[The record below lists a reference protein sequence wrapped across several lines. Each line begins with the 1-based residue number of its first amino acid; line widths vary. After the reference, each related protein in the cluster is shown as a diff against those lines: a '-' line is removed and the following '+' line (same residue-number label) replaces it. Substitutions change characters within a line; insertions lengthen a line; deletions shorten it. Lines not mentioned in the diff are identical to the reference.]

1 MHFPTLV
8 AIFSLPT
15 FTAAVSIPR
24 KLESLS
30 PPNLNATSLDVRPDR
45 RFRITRVYSGEE
57 VVKNDCLVV
66 GFWLVGQLATK
77 DWSSNIPFARGPHLA
92 NFPGVHINI
101 DPQEL
106 LSDLPIRHAIWGL
119 KLTMLDLLAR
129 DQFVESI
136 YELHWNYL
144 TVGTVY
150 IQHVP
155 DPSTPQSLGGKVGNQ
170 SLTLPL
176 AVTQGVNIAIQ
187 PIPGAQAINPRDI
200 WITMFE
206 SQERL
211 AYPEAHLIPRTIF
224 QLGPF
229 LPSSKAFFNVDPL
242 HGHDL
247 PRLYPP
253 FLHVSTVCYALML
266 IAIWMC
272 QNDRFDDFGFTIF
285 LGGTL
290 VGGGRLGQL
299 RTHGLPLPSS
309 GLAGNIS
316 TS

>member
-15 FTAAVSIPR
+15 IIPVFAAVSNP
-24 KLESLS
+24 LS
-30 PPNLNATSLDVRPDR
+30 PPNLNATSLDVRPDH

-66 GFWLVGQLATK
+66 GFWLVGQLATT

-92 NFPGVHINI
+92 NFPGVHVDIN
-101 DPQEL
+101 PQEP
-106 LSDLPIRHAIWGL
+106 SDLPIRYAIWGL

-129 DQFVESI
+129 DEFVESI
-136 YELHWNYL
+136 YELHWNYM
-144 TVGTVY
+144 TVGRIY
-150 IQHVP
+150 IQRIQNIEASTSRP
-155 DPSTPQSLGGKVGNQ
+155 DGKVGNQ
-170 SLTLPL
+170 NLTLPL
-176 AVTQGVNIAIQ
+176 SVTQGVSIAIQ
-187 PIPGAQAINPRDI
+187 SIPGAQAINPRDI

-211 AYPEAHLIPRTIF
+211 AYYEAHLIPRTNF

-266 IAIWMC
+266 LAIWMC
-272 QNDRFDDFGFTIF
+272 QNDRFDDFGFTISI
-285 LGGTL
+285 GGTL
-290 VGGGRLGQL
+290 VGGGRLGEF
-299 RTHGLPLPSS
+299 RTQGLLSS
-309 GLAGNIS
+309 GLAGNVS
-316 TS
+316 TF